1 LKRIVSRIKLS
12 RKTEDEKKKI
22 KGDIEERIKT
32 LRHNIKQVGF
42 NIVNFNMNAS
52 FSFDLYMVYGRQV
65 MAKVHIAFG
74 KVS

>member
-1 LKRIVSRIKLS
+1 MLKRIVSRIKLS

-42 NIVNFNMNAS
+42 KIYVFFCFVFLKYIKHAVISVFIVI
-52 FSFDLYMVYGRQV
+52 D
-65 MAKVHIAFG
+65 
-74 KVS
+74 